1 MINRKTKKIFFKRII
16 PISLELMGGP
26 LKTRGVIKQK
36 ESYWTSYNNNNVF
49 SFFMEN
55 FNYNIKNI
63 NINDEIKHIMDN
75 WEKYNEE
82 EKIIIFPLIKE
93 IISMKEIGKI
103 MIGEEY
109 KLSEYL
115 YEMY

>member
-1 MINRKTKKIFFKRII
+1 
-16 PISLELMGGP
+16 
-26 LKTRGVIKQK
+26 
-36 ESYWTSYNNNNVF
+36 
-49 SFFMEN
+49 
-55 FNYNIKNI
+55 
-63 NINDEIKHIMDN
+63 MDN